1 MLLIFPPKSIK
12 QRLDSFKLD
21 DYADMRQKREKILEW
36 QNAIKN
42 GNVKQSKEE
51 SLQSDFLNHFFGDVL
66 GYIYSRGADE
76 YNLEKE
82 EKAITDSTKADGA
95 LGYFSLGSHDTRA
108 VIELKDA
115 STDLDN
121 PQNRKNDKRSPVEQ
135 AFSYA
140 SKSGGKCKW
149 VIVSNFIEIRLYH
162 SSDQS
167 KYEVFNIPDLLK
179 LDELKRFLFLLH
191 KDRLI
196 CRTGESEIE
205 KLFAQRLAHEKSTE
219 DRFYKE
225 FKKIRW
231 ELFQHLQNHNPNFE
245 EQILFEKAQKLLDR
259 FIFVFFCEDLSPP
272 LLPSDTT
279 RKILDAYRNRGF
291 DPSDD
296 ILWRHSKGLFQFI
309 NNGEPRADI
318 NKFNGGLFAQDEVLD
333 NLVIKDEFLQH
344 VIKIGEDYDFD
355 ADLNVN
361 VLGHIF
367 EQSISDI
374 EEIKAQIAGE
384 VYEKK
389 KGKRKK
395 DGVFYTPAY
404 ITKYIVEQTVGKWL
418 EDRKQELGFYELPE
432 LDYTLLDP
440 NSPLKELAKA
450 QKAQLTK
457 AINKHLEFWLA
468 YKQKLSSIKILD
480 PACGSG
486 AFLNQAFDY
495 LHHEHRIVDD
505 AIADLRS
512 GQRDVIE
519 NINKLILQNN
529 LFGVDLN
536 EESVEITKLSLWLKT
551 ANKSNELTSLDG
563 NIKCGN
569 SLIDDPAF
577 AGKKAFNWQK
587 EFKDIEEIPKVCV
600 DSNILFDY
608 FREELGGGRAFKLI
622 QLAEA
627 ERINLKISTRVR
639 FETNKGKSHKLNE
652 ELAFVESLSSLPCIA
667 RYDVSSWDSGDVY
680 ASEEDIKLW
689 QKIKNI
695 IFSGLDLLTPPQ
707 DENDKQRE
715 KRIGR
720 IIDCDHLLT
729 ASGIA
734 QVKKVDYFVTNNT
747 QDFINN
753 GKREKLQKLLNIEIV
768 TLDEFLDRQTDK
780 IFGFDVVIGNP
791 PYVRQELLS
800 PFKPYFEKNYA
811 CYHGVC
817 DLYVYFIEKGQKL
830 LKENGYYGVII
841 ANKWMRANY
850 GNALRDFL
858 KEKVQLREIID
869 FGDLP
874 VFEDATTYPCILVY
888 SQNQPL
894 DKFKASSLKELE
906 PMRLIDT
913 IEENKIEIEQ
923 SKLDSK
929 GWNLGNSSEKAL
941 LEKISSKGVP
951 LGEYVE
957 DQVYRG
963 VLTGFNEAFVID
975 EATRKKLIAE
985 DPKSEEIIKP
995 FLAGREVKRYS
1006 IDWQGDYLIF
1016 AKRGIDIEK
1025 YPAIKKYLEKFRE
1038 RLEPRPKDFQG
1049 ADWKG
1054 RKPGSYKWYE
1064 LQDAIDYYQEFEKP
1078 KIVYP
1083 ELGIQPSFSI
1093 DRGCFYG
1100 NKTTFIIP
1108 QAENYLL
1115 CLLNSKVT
1123 HFYIDKVSSVMR
1135 GGYYMFSSIY
1145 VETIPIPKILL
1156 PEQEPFIL
1164 KADLMLD
1171 KNKELQTTKQ
1181 KFSKLIQS
1189 EFKIQKFSQKLE
1201 KWNELEWI
1209 DFEKELQKVKVK
1221 STLAQKKE
1229 WMEFF
1234 ETEKKAANE
1243 IQAVI
1248 DKTDKE
1254 IDQMVYEL
1262 YGLTDEEIAIV
1273 EG

>member
-42 GNVKQSKEE
+42 RNVKQSKEE

-82 EKAITDSTKADGA
+82 EKATTDSTKADGA

-115 STDLDN
+115 STDLDK

-219 DRFYKE
+219 DGFYKE

-318 NKFNGGLFAQDEVLD
+318 NKFNGGLFAQDKVLD

-355 ADLNVN
+355 SDLNVN

-374 EEIKAQIAGE
+374 EEIKAQLAGE

-457 AINKHLEFWLA
+457 AVNKHLEFWLA

-495 LHHEHRIVDD
+495 LHHEHRRVDD

-551 ANKSNELTSLDG
+551 ANKSSELTSLDG
-563 NIKCGN
+563 NIKFGN
-569 SLIDDPAF
+569 SLIDDPEF

-587 EFKDIEEIPKVCV
+587 EFK
-600 DSNILFDY
+600 NI
-608 FREELGGGRAFKLI
+608 
-622 QLAEA
+622 
-627 ERINLKISTRVR
+627 
-639 FETNKGKSHKLNE
+639 FEDG
-652 ELAFVESLSSLPCIA
+652 
-667 RYDVSSWDSGDVY
+667 
-680 ASEEDIKLW
+680 
-689 QKIKNI
+689 
-695 IFSGLDLLTPPQ
+695 
-707 DENDKQRE
+707 
-715 KRIGR
+715 
-720 IIDCDHLLT
+720 
-729 ASGIA
+729 
-734 QVKKVDYFVTNNT
+734 
-747 QDFINN
+747 
-753 GKREKLQKLLNIEIV
+753 
-768 TLDEFLDRQTDK
+768 
-780 IFGFDVVIGNP
+780 GFDVVIGNP

-874 VFEDATTYPCILVY
+874 VFEDATTYPCILIY
-888 SQNQPL
+888 SQSQPL
-894 DKFKASSLKELE
+894 DKLKASSLKELE
-906 PMRLIDT
+906 PTRLIDT

-929 GWNLGNSSEKAL
+929 GWNLGSSSEKAL
-941 LEKISSKGVP
+941 LEKIKSKGVP
-951 LGEYVE
+951 LQEYVE
-957 DQVYRG
+957 GKVYRG

-975 EATRKKLIAE
+975 NATRKKLIAE

-995 FLAGREVKRYS
+995 FLGGREVKRYS

-1025 YPAIKKYLEKFRE
+1025 YQAVKKHLEQYRE
-1038 RLEPRPKDFQG
+1038 RLEPKPKDFEG

-1064 LQDAIDYYQEFEKP
+1064 LQDAIDYYQEFEKS

-1135 GGYYMFSSIY
+1135 GGYYMFSGIY
-1145 VETIPIPKILL
+1145 VETIPIPQISL

-1164 KADLMLD
+1164 KADLMLVR
-1171 KNKELQTTKQ
+1171 NKELQTTKQ
-1181 KFSKLIQS
+1181 KFLKLIQS
-1189 EFKIQKFSQKLE
+1189 EFTIQKLSQKLE
-1201 KWNELEWI
+1201 KWNELEWV
-1209 DFEKELQKVKVK
+1209 DFEKELQKAKVK
-1221 STLAQKKE
+1221 LTLAQKKE

-1262 YGLTDEEIAIV
+1262 YGLTDDEIAIV
-1273 EG
+1273 EGRS